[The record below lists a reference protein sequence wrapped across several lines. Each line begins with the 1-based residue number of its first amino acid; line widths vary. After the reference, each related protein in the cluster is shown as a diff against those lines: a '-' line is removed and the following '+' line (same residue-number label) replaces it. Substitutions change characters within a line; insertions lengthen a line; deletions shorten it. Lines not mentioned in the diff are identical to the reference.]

1 MHTNI
6 FSEIIVT
13 GILQICRVNF
23 SSYSDSGTGG
33 KINRP
38 YAALYLKI
46 QGRTTYT
53 NASGVYLS
61 DPDHIVFLPK
71 GCSYQVKFEEL
82 GECYLVEF
90 DTEQVSGDILSI
102 PLENRDTLVH
112 HLTRLENLWLFR
124 RPSYLPRAMAEL
136 YGMLTRLDELTNSA
150 YIPSEKF
157 RLIRPAMDYL
167 EAHYDDPGLR
177 VEQLS
182 SLAGVSEAYF
192 RRLFHEV
199 YHVSSVQYLRSVRVS
214 RAKGLLSGKYASM
227 EEVARQAGFSSV
239 YHFSKTFRLLTGQT
253 PSSFAASRRA
263 GAIEKNNA
271 AKE

>member
-1 MHTNI
+1 MNTNI

-13 GILQICRVNF
+13 GIQQICRVNF
-23 SSYSDSGTGG
+23 STPSDSGYGC
-33 KINRP
+33 KKNRP
-38 YAALYLKI
+38 YAALYMKM

-53 NASGVYLS
+53 NEQGVFLS
-61 DPDHIVFLPK
+61 DPEHIVFLPK
-71 GCSYQVKFEEL
+71 GCSYRVNFEEF

-90 DTEQVSGDILSI
+90 DTERQGTDILSI
-102 PLENRDTLVH
+102 PIENRDTLVH

-136 YGMLTRLDELTNSA
+136 YSMLVKLDELTNSA

-167 EAHYDDPGLR
+167 EAHYDDPSLR
-177 VEQLS
+177 VEQLAALS
-182 SLAGVSEAYF
+182 GVSDAYF
-192 RRLFHEV
+192 RRLFRAV
-199 YHVSSVQYLRSVRVS
+199 YHVSPVQYLRSVRVS
-214 RAKGLLSGKYASM
+214 RAKALLSVEYSSM

-239 YHFSKTFRLLTGQT
+239 YHFSRTFHLLTGQT
-253 PSSFAASRRA
+253 PSSFAAAHRA
-263 GAIEKNNA
+263 EDMRKNA